1 MSLASNSQWTGRL
14 PHLPPEQTATCL
26 SVDCVDGRS
35 KRLSNLG
42 GPNSS
47 RALEPQGVTVA
58 DFPTGNELDA
68 ANGIIQE
75 DAAIGIN
82 RKLVVDSLKASI
94 LQRSCFSNVRH
105 PTCISYSHQHCCCL
119 VWPESFHYAM

>member
-1 MSLASNSQWTGRL
+1 MCQASCLWLATANGLAICHQNK
-14 PHLPPEQTATCL
+14 PEPAFLLT
-26 SVDCVDGRS
+26 VDGRS
-35 KRLSNLG
+35 QRLSNLG

-47 RALEPQGVTVA
+47 RVLEPQGVSIA

-68 ANGIIQE
+68 ANGIVHE

-94 LQRSCFSNVRH
+94 PLKFLLCSMHRYH
-105 PTCISYSHQHCCCL
+105 
-119 VWPESFHYAM
+119 